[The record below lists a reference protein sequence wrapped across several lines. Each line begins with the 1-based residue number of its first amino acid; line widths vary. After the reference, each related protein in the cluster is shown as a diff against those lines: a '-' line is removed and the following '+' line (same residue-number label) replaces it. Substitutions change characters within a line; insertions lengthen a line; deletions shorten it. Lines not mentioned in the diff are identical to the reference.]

1 VRLRPVGEVSEA
13 GDERATLTIYRE
25 YRRCLEGLEDFSHAW
40 VLWWG
45 HESDRSV
52 RRVRPLHGRAPTIVG
67 VFASR
72 SPDRPNPVL
81 LTLCRLLD
89 VDPGRGRVRVEGLD
103 AREGSPV
110 IDLKPYLPGY
120 DEPEGDVRVPEWFK
134 RARRPPRT
142 RSRRR

>member
-1 VRLRPVGEVSEA
+1 MRLRPVGEVSRVG
-13 GDERATLTIYRE
+13 GDRAVLMIYEKYRE
-25 YRRCLEGLEDFSHAW
+25 CLEGLEDFSHVW
-40 VLWWG
+40 VIWWG

-52 RRVRPLHGRAPTIVG
+52 TRVRPLHGEAPVIVG

-81 LTLCRLLD
+81 LTLCRLVDLD
-89 VDPGRGRVRVEGLD
+89 AERGRVEVEGID

-110 IDLKPYLPGY
+110 IDLKPYIPDCDGPEGEVRLPG
-120 DEPEGDVRVPEWFK
+120 WLK